1 MSTVTKKYQESEL
14 EMRMMV
20 IYKSKYC
27 GKRLYG
33 LFRKL
38 SNVSILACKRQTGLE
53 RHSKMLD
60 RTTEGMTTIRCA
72 YLSTLKKSSLYR
84 TLSEAKAKLNLLSE
98 REYRALKMRRKV
110 ANSKRLPAKLRVCDR
125 KGSYV
130 AGIEVTSSETSD
142 QDKSDSGL
150 ESCNSES
157 TSECMYD
164 SESSLSDG
172 WELELYK

>member
-1 MSTVTKKYQESEL
+1 MNDGHIQIK
-14 EMRMMV
+14 
-20 IYKSKYC
+20 
-27 GKRLYG
+27 
-33 LFRKL
+33 
-38 SNVSILACKRQTGLE
+38 ILRQTFVRIVQEAVE
-53 RHSKMLD
+53 RINTSMQKTNGIRETFQNVGQDYRGYDENKM
-60 RTTEGMTTIRCA
+60 CK